1 MGALASADALAAA
14 LFPRS
19 RRSILGLLYSHP
31 GDAFYLRQ
39 IVDLTGLAM
48 GQTQRELKR
57 LTACG
62 ILERRERGRH
72 VYFRANDR
80 CPIHAE
86 LRGIVARTMGAGAAI
101 GRALEPLSSRI
112 AVALVFGSIARGEE
126 NRASDLDLMVI
137 GDASFAEVARAVR
150 AAERELRRDVNL
162 AVYPA
167 REFGAKV
174 QQGHS
179 FLTRVIDGKK
189 LFIIGDEDDL
199 GALSAQPL
207 DS

>member
-1 MGALASADALAAA
+1 MDATRPDDPLAAA

-19 RRSILGLLYSHP
+19 RRAILGLLYSHP
-31 GDAFYLRQ
+31 DDEFYLRQ
-39 IVDLTGLAM
+39 IVDLTGLGM
-48 GQTQRELKR
+48 GQTQRELKL

-62 ILERRERGRH
+62 VLERLERGRH

-101 GRALEPLSSRI
+101 GRALEPLAGRI
-112 AVALVFGSIARGEE
+112 AVALVFGSVARGEE

-137 GDASFAEVARAVR
+137 GDASFAEVAKAVR
-150 AAERELRRDVNL
+150 TAEGELRRDVNL
-162 AVYPA
+162 VVYPA

-179 FLTRVIDGKK
+179 FLARVIDGLK

-199 GALSAQPL
+199 DALSAQRL